1 MSEENLDA
9 VRRNIDAW
17 NRDGSSDAAV
27 SLAHPDSVV
36 HAFPEWPDEAVYRG
50 RDGWLRLLEQWTEN
64 FDGITWEIEK
74 LIDDDPTVAILVN
87 HRATV
92 KGTGVPLVQ
101 PLGLVLRFQD
111 GMVLEARFFLT
122 WNEALEA
129 AGLSE

>member
-1 MSEENLDA
+1 MSEENLQA
-9 VRRNIDAW
+9 LRRGIEAW
-17 NRDGSSDAAV
+17 NRDGPSDAAV
-27 SLAHPDSVV
+27 SLAHPDGVV

-50 RDGWLRLLEQWTEN
+50 RDGWLRLMEQWTEN
-64 FDGITWEIEK
+64 FDDITWEIEK
-74 LIDDDPTVAILVN
+74 LIDDDPTVAVLVN

-101 PLGLVLRFQD
+101 PLGLVARFQD
-111 GMVLEARFFLT
+111 KMVLEARFFLT